1 MMMRILSAALLFT
14 FAALPATAQEANRA
28 LTKVKGDVWRFQNNF
43 HYSMLIE
50 TADGVVVTDPINA
63 EAASWLKAEIY
74 ERFQKPVIYLI
85 YSHSH
90 GDHASGGS
98 IFAETAVV
106 IAEANSPA
114 EIDGVVPDYRIAE
127 RSLLRVGGKTLELVP
142 IGPGHGQDMMVV
154 VVRPENVAFV
164 VDVVSPGR
172 LPYRDFPG
180 ADING
185 LMDQIRAVQALR
197 FEIMLPGH
205 SRLGNQ
211 SDSEEALAYLQWLK
225 EAVASQLRAGKSVDE
240 IVANL
245 DTSRWSNMMAYDQWM
260 DLNIQGMARWL
271 EASGELQN

>member
-1 MMMRILSAALLFT
+1 MMMRILSAALVFA

-28 LTKVKGDVWRFQNNF
+28 LTNVKGDVWRFQNNF
-43 HYSMLIE
+43 HFSMVVE

-63 EAASWLKAEIY
+63 EAATWLKAKIY
-74 ERFQKPVIYLI
+74 EQFRKPVIYLI

-106 IAEANSPA
+106 IAEANSPT
-114 EIDGVVPDYRIAE
+114 EVDEVVPDYRIAE
-127 RSLLRVGGKTLELVP
+127 QSLLRVGGKTLELVP
-142 IGPGHGQDMMVV
+142 IGPGHGKDMMVF

-185 LMDQIRAVQALR
+185 LMDQIRAVQALS

-225 EAVASQLRAGKSVDE
+225 EAVASQLRKGKSVDE
-240 IVANL
+240 IVADL
-245 DTSRWSNMMAYDQWM
+245 DTSQWSNMMAYDQWR

-271 EASGELQN
+271 EASGEVQN

>member
-1 MMMRILSAALLFT
+1 MMKRILSAALLIA
-14 FAALPATAQEANRA
+14 FAAFPATAQEAKRA
-28 LTKVKGDVWRFQNNF
+28 LTNVEGDVWRFQNNF
-43 HYSMLIE
+43 HYSMVVE
-50 TADGVVVTDPINA
+50 TAAGVIVTDPIDA
-63 EAASWLKAEIY
+63 DAAAWLKAEIS
-74 ERFQKPVIYLI
+74 EKFQKPITYLI

-106 IAEANSPA
+106 IAEANAPA

-172 LPYRDFPG
+172 LPYRDLPG

-211 SDSEEALAYLQWLK
+211 SDSEEALEYLQWLK
-225 EAVASQLRAGKSVDE
+225 ESVARQLRAGKSVEE
-240 IVANL
+240 IVADL
-245 DTSRWSNMMAYDQWM
+245 DTSQWSNMMAYDQWR

>member
-1 MMMRILSAALLFT
+1 
-14 FAALPATAQEANRA
+14 

-185 LMDQIRAVQALR
+185 LMNQIRAVQALR